1 MPLDGKVVL
10 ITGGA
15 SGIGLATAQ
24 RFGEMGAKLCI
35 ATSNDEKIR
44 AAVPRLKNMGFNVVG
59 VHVDVRKMNSVHS
72 MVDEAISSFGKVDIL
87 ICSHGYSHFG
97 DVIDQPEDEWM
108 RVLDTDLTGCY
119 RCSKAVLPSMIDAK
133 WGRIIFV
140 AATSSFRCEPSW
152 TAKCSAKTGL
162 LGLTRGLALEV
173 AGQGVTVNSI
183 CPAWV
188 KTERADF
195 SIKEQAA
202 REGVSVGDLWKRT
215 VQKYPMNRIT
225 EPEEQADLMLY
236 LASESARS
244 MTGQSIAL
252 TGGAEW

>member
-1 MPLDGKVVL
+1 MSLDEKVVL

-15 SGIGLATAQ
+15 SGIGLVTAQ
-24 RFGEMGAKLCI
+24 RFGSQGARICI
-35 ATSNDEKIR
+35 ATSNNEKIES
-44 AAVPRLKNMGFNVVG
+44 AVPHLKDMGFSVIG
-59 VHVDVRKMNSVHS
+59 VHVDVRNMASVQA
-72 MVDEAISSFGKVDIL
+72 MTDKTIEKFGRVDIL

-97 DVIDQPEDEWM
+97 DVIDQPEDEWT

-119 RCSKAVLPSMIDAK
+119 RCSKAVLPSMINDK

-173 AGQGVTVNSI
+173 ADQGVTVNSI

-195 SIKEQAA
+195 AVKEQAA
-202 REGVSVGDLWKRT
+202 REGISVDDLWSRT
-215 VQKYPMNRIT
+215 VAKYPMNRIT

-244 MTGQSIAL
+244 MTGQAIAL
-252 TGGAEW
+252 TGGSEW

>member
-1 MPLDGKVVL
+1 M
-10 ITGGA
+10 
-15 SGIGLATAQ
+15 
-24 RFGEMGAKLCI
+24 
-35 ATSNDEKIR
+35 
-44 AAVPRLKNMGFNVVG
+44 
-59 VHVDVRKMNSVHS
+59 DVRQINSVQS
-72 MVDEAISSFGKVDIL
+72 MVDYSINNFGQVDVL

-97 DVIDQPEDEWM
+97 DVVDQPEEEWI

-119 RCSKAVLPSMIDAK
+119 RCSRAVLPSMIK
-133 WGRIIFV
+133 KEWGRIIFV

-173 AGQGVTVNSI
+173 ARCGITVNTI

-195 SIKEQAA
+195 AIDEQAN
-202 REGVSVGDLWKRT
+202 REGISSEELWAKT
-215 VQKYPMNRIT
+215 VAKYPMNRIT
-225 EPEEQADLMLY
+225 EPDEQADLMLY

-244 MTGQSIAL
+244 MTGQAIAL
-252 TGGAEW
+252 TGGSEW